1 MSEEDK
7 NEIFDEA
14 IVEFEKSL
22 QIALKKLSIMKT
34 KVKDMSEIMQD
45 FKQSTTMLEELYI
58 KDIN

>member
-7 NEIFDEA
+7 NEVFDEA